1 MAHDVGNHFRVLEA
15 IVKHGVADG
24 LRPVYI
30 ADAAA
35 LYMFY
40 GNALQ
45 MFIAVRESTVLL
57 VQLSA
62 IGAEYGEAQALARA
76 IQRMTEYFVG

>member
-1 MAHDVGNHFRVLEA
+1 MAHDIGNHFRVLEA
-15 IVKHGVADG
+15 IVKRGVADG

-30 ADAAA
+30 ANAAA

-45 MFIAVRESTVLL
+45 MFVAVRGSTVLL
-57 VQLSA
+57 VHLSA
-62 IGAEYGEAQALARA
+62 IGREHQEAEALARA
-76 IQRMTEYFVG
+76 IQRMTEYFAG